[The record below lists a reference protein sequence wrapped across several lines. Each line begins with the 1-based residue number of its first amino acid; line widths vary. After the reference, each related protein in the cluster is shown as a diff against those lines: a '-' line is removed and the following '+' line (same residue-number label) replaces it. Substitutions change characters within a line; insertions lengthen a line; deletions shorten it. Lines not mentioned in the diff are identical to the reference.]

1 MSNVAPLH
9 AYQQRVVDEKKA
21 LDENIAKLHSFGSTL
36 VYASL
41 PDAEKLRLTGQLY
54 HMREYSRILGERI
67 GAFNK

>member
-9 AYQQRVVDEKKA
+9 AYQQRVVDERAA
-21 LDENIAKLHSFGSTL
+21 LDENIAKLSAFQQTL
-36 VYASL
+36 VFTSL
-41 PDAEKLRLTGQLY
+41 SADEQLRMNQQLY